1 MRKFLFITLL
11 FISNTLALA
20 QTELKGVMGIYFLS
34 VPSMQDYINQSGLAS
49 SNNQLVS
56 FVSSVEFAV
65 EGGFFLSKSFEI
77 TLEVAYQIYSFND
90 VKPQGKDELSFNNLM
105 PSLMGYYVLS
115 GDGYNFKFGGGA
127 GVRFV
132 SVDETRNT
140 SVAKTNYSS
149 VGFGT
154 ILRIEGNTLLGGNVY
169 ANIGADIRYDVN
181 GEPENALGKKLA
193 YRSQNENENVNFNTL
208 SIGVRLGI
216 TYIIGGND

>member
-1 MRKFLFITLL
+1 MRKFLFVTLL
-11 FISNTLALA
+11 FISNTIALA

-49 SNNQLVS
+49 SNNQLES
-56 FVSSVEFAV
+56 FVSSVVFAG
-65 EGGFFLSKSFEI
+65 EGGLFLSKSFEI
-77 TLEVAYQIYSFND
+77 TLEAAYQIYSFTD
-90 VKPQGKDELSFNNLM
+90 VKPDGKDELNFNNLM
-105 PSLMGYYVLS
+105 PSLIGYYVFS
-115 GDGYNFKFGGGA
+115 GDGYNFKFGVGM

-132 SVDETRNT
+132 SVDETRNI

-154 ILRIEGNTLLGGNVY
+154 IFRIEGNTLLGGNVY
-169 ANIGADIRYDVN
+169 ANIGAEMRYDVN
-181 GEPENALGKKLA
+181 GEPENNGEPL
-193 YRSQNENENVNFNTL
+193 YNISQNENVNFNTL

>member
-1 MRKFLFITLL
+1 MRKFLFVTLF

-49 SNNQLVS
+49 SNNQLES
-56 FVSSVEFAV
+56 FVSSVVFAG
-65 EGGFFLSKSFEI
+65 EGGLFLSKSFEI
-77 TLEVAYQIYSFND
+77 TLEAAYQIYSFTD

-115 GDGYNFKFGGGA
+115 GDGYNFKFGGGV

-149 VGFGT
+149 FGFGT
-154 ILRIEGNTLLGGNVY
+154 ILRIEGNTLLGGSVY
-169 ANIGADIRYDVN
+169 ANIGADIRYDIN
-181 GEPENALGKKLA
+181 GEPENAQGKKLVNII
-193 YRSQNENENVNFNTL
+193 RKENVNFNTL

>member
-1 MRKFLFITLL
+1 MRKFLFVTLL

-34 VPSMQDYINQSGLAS
+34 VPSMQDYINQSGFAS
-49 SNNQLVS
+49 SNNQLES
-56 FVSSVEFAV
+56 LVSSVVFAG

-77 TLEVAYQIYSFND
+77 TLEAAYQVYSFTD
-90 VKPQGKDELSFNNLM
+90 VKPVGKDELSFNNLM

-115 GDGYNFKFGGGA
+115 GDGYNFKFGGGV
-127 GVRFV
+127 GIRFV
-132 SVDETRNT
+132 SVDETRNI

-169 ANIGADIRYDVN
+169 ANIGADIRYDIN
-181 GEPENALGKKLA
+181 GEPENNGEHLFNII
-193 YRSQNENENVNFNTL
+193 QNENVNFNTL
-208 SIGVRLGI
+208 SIGVKLGI
-216 TYIIGGND
+216 TYIIGGID

>member
-1 MRKFLFITLL
+1 MKIFIFVTLF
-11 FISNTLALA
+11 FVSNILALA
-20 QTELKGVMGIYFLS
+20 QIELKGVMGIYFLS
-34 VPSMQDYINQSGLAS
+34 VPSMQDYINQSGLTS
-49 SNNQLVS
+49 SNNQLES
-56 FVSSVEFAV
+56 FVSSAEFAV

-77 TLEVAYQIYSFND
+77 TLEVAYQIYSFTD
-90 VKPQGKDELSFNNLM
+90 VKPQGKDELSFINLM

-115 GDGYNFKFGGGA
+115 GEGYNFKFGGGV
-127 GVRFV
+127 GIRFV

-140 SVAKTNYSS
+140 SVAKTNYSL

-169 ANIGADIRYDVN
+169 ANMGADIRYDVN
-181 GEPENALGKKLA
+181 GEPENAQGKNLINII
-193 YRSQNENENVNFNTL
+193 QNENVNFNTL

>member
-1 MRKFLFITLL
+1 M
-11 FISNTLALA
+11 
-20 QTELKGVMGIYFLS
+20 
-34 VPSMQDYINQSGLAS
+34 
-49 SNNQLVS
+49 
-56 FVSSVEFAV
+56 
-65 EGGFFLSKSFEI
+65 SKSFEI
-77 TLEVAYQIYSFND
+77 TLEVAYQIYSFTD

-132 SVDETRNT
+132 SVEETRNI

-169 ANIGADIRYDVN
+169 ANIGADMRYDVN
-181 GEPENALGKKLA
+181 GEPENNGEPL
-193 YRSQNENENVNFNTL
+193 YNISQKENVNFNTL